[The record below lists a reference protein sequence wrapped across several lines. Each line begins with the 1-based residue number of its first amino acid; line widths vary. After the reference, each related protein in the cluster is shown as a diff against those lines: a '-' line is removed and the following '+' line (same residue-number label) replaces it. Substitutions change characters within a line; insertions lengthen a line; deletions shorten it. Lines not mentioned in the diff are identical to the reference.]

1 MRASVRRRA
10 SAIHAMR
17 AAFVLLALASPAAH
31 ANPLAIGLA
40 PSTYEL
46 SDGSRGFAPEAFAH
60 TYVSLG
66 SRLVLRP
73 GARIGARGLVQPEMP
88 EGLRITERD
97 FTAHAEAA
105 LTFDGTVVPSL
116 SVMGGLDV
124 RRINVE
130 GAGIDVSMSRVAH
143 TELLP
148 YIAVQLG
155 LGLPLAH
162 GKWLV
167 EPTIRREFLLGDSRA
182 GWRFGLEVS
191 FALRDR

>member
-1 MRASVRRRA
+1 MRTA
-10 SAIHAMR
+10 
-17 AAFVLLALASPAAH
+17 LLGALAVTLVSAGSALG
-31 ANPLAIGLA
+31 NPLAVGLA

-46 SDGSRGFAPEAFAH
+46 SDGSRGFAPEAFLH

-73 GARIGARGLVQPEMP
+73 GARLGARGLVQPEMP
-88 EGLRITERD
+88 MGLRITERD
-97 FTAHAEAA
+97 FTAQLETAI
-105 LTFDGTVVPSL
+105 TFDGTVVPSL

-124 RRINVE
+124 RRIGVE
-130 GAGIDVSMSRVAH
+130 GDGIDVSMSRGAH

-148 YIAVQLG
+148 YLGVQIG

-167 EPTIRREFLLGDSRA
+167 EPTIRREFFLGDSRA

-191 FALRDR
+191 YVLPVSL